1 MSRVPGWV
9 VSRAV
14 TEGGELGGELWVHCQ
29 AGYRSAVAAS
39 LLQAAGRAVTAIDDE
54 FGRAAEAGLPVVGEP
69 VVGEP
74 VVGEPVVR
82 EPWSGAGW
90 VSGRGQSPGGLL
102 RTSTV
107 PL

>member
-1 MSRVPGWV
+1 M
-9 VSRAV
+9 
-14 TEGGELGGELWVHCQ
+14 HCQ

-54 FGRAAEAGLPVVGEP
+54 FGRAAEAGLPVV
-69 VVGEP
+69 
-74 VVGEPVVR
+74 R
-82 EPWSGAGW
+82 EPAAAPAGLAA
-90 VSGRGQSPGGLL
+90 GQSSGGLL